1 VCERGAA
8 KLSPGRRSAVHHP
21 PCHGGKG
28 RPPGGEG
35 AFETRPAWKA
45 PSPLRSVSALH
56 VAGGKRVLDEKKSW
70 ADTFWHRQK
79 EQFDDFKD
87 RYPGDPAA
95 VEPPDTEDGGCV
107 FSYSPSESAKDY
119 RDALWIQ
126 AFNGAPV
133 GYIN

>member
-1 VCERGAA
+1 
-8 KLSPGRRSAVHHP
+8 
-21 PCHGGKG
+21 
-28 RPPGGEG
+28 
-35 AFETRPAWKA
+35 
-45 PSPLRSVSALH
+45 

-70 ADTFWHRQK
+70 ADTFWHQQK
-79 EQFDDFKD
+79 QEFSEFRADK
-87 RYPGDPAA
+87 PGDPAA

>member
-1 VCERGAA
+1 M
-8 KLSPGRRSAVHHP
+8 
-21 PCHGGKG
+21 
-28 RPPGGEG
+28 
-35 AFETRPAWKA
+35 
-45 PSPLRSVSALH
+45 
-56 VAGGKRVLDEKKSW
+56 LDEKKSW

-133 GYIN
+133 GYINWDNRDMDNQHWSIPGAAYVTAVCHAIE